1 MRCGNWNVPDDMS
14 VGQAAAGADV
24 GVAVAVE
31 VVEADVVDTSLTWV
45 EVAVGVEVAD
55 VVEDRPRPAHPKP
68 PACNSIAWHPVWS
81 AFWLL

>member
-1 MRCGNWNVPDDMS
+1 MFGLWLEVGTIRCGNWKVPDEMS

-31 VVEADVVDTSLTWV
+31 VVEAGVVDTWLTWV
-45 EVAVGVEVAD
+45 EVAVGVEVAE

-68 PACNSIAWHPVWS
+68 PACSPIA
-81 AFWLL
+81 